1 MAAPEPVEELAFR
14 DRWGSARACSRTSSS
29 RCNRVKP
36 GVVAEIW
43 GTRWVEEDSRRF
55 RVEVRDKEDRVSNR
69 KHRSRVRNRVGSNNS
84 SSNSRAV

>member
-1 MAAPEPVEELAFR
+1 MAELEPAEELAFR
-14 DRWGSARACSRTSSS
+14 GRWVSARACNRTSSS

-36 GVVAEIW
+36 AVVAEIW
-43 GTRWVEEDSRRF
+43 GTRWVEEGSQRF

-69 KHRSRVRNRVGSNNS
+69 KHRSRVRNRVVSNNS